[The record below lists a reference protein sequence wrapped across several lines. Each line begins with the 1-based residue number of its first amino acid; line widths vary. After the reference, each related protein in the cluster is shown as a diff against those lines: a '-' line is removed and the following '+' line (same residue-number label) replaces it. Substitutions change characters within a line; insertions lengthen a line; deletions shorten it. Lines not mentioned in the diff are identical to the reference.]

1 MSIREKYFL
10 IVRRPF
16 VLACCS
22 PADLAQKRAWRAVV
36 TVDLLAVA
44 SPPPD
49 ASVLALPSMA
59 VCNVGVLGA
68 LARIA

>member
-1 MSIREKYFL
+1 MCAKA
-10 IVRRPF
+10 F

-22 PADLAQKRAWRAVV
+22 PADLAQMRAWRAVI

-49 ASVLALPSMA
+49 ASVPASPSMA

-68 LARIA
+68 RIA